1 MSTLDPGSLPEQL
14 REPLP
19 ESPSEALSDERDSSE
34 ALRQGIG
41 QAQIG
46 LRRDLEVIRQVMHGR
61 PNYVLY
67 DPVSFRSHMF
77 TLDEYEVLT
86 RIVAS
91 RTLAANF
98 DALVADGV
106 LKHNDQESFFSFV
119 LELHAKGLMQLPIS
133 DADRLYER
141 HVRNKEASRIRPLA
155 ALMYFKL
162 PLFDPDRFLTRTVGW
177 VRPSLPSARA
187 PPLACAHRHRPLEV
201 LGTLRRDGGRG
212 QSAPD
217 DEQRPAALRRTG
229 RPQVLAR
236 VWPRVCLQELWRR
249 GARDG
254 RGFHPDGALRLRG
267 RFGELAIRP
276 NLAARRRGL
285 AGMYVESFI
294 GASCLLLW
302 AATPPGLVHALAL
315 NVVLLSTVMTLFFNL
330 NPLMRYDGYYIA
342 SDLLGI
348 PNLRERSSRRLAE
361 WARWFFVG
369 IPREAAQSS
378 RGERLIYASYGV
390 GSFLY
395 KILLAFTIT
404 WLVVM
409 RWPAAGFL
417 LGIAFAWMMIA
428 RPLARLFVWLWR
440 SEAVGT
446 PSSTRSPAR
455 SRRGLDRPIALLSL
469 PVSWSVRAPAVL
481 ESEREHVIRASEPGF
496 VRLEGL
502 EDGRIVAKGQMLL
515 VLEQQHI
522 ELEIERTRQQSI
534 AAQRRMELYE
544 TEDLVTAQ
552 QHREQLEYLQER
564 LQQLEERQSRLLIR
578 APERGQVIAKDASHS
593 HGRYVAR
600 GEELL
605 RLASGACV
613 VHTLVPESQAHRA
626 HLRVGTPTRFRLS
639 SNPDHSYEAVVVEL
653 RPLASRHELP
663 RSLSVHA
670 GGEIFFVLDETGAA
684 REHRALSARDP
695 RAHRPRGHGAAR
707 RDGQRADPAELET
720 LGAWLHRHLLS
731 LYHTWKMT

>member
-1 MSTLDPGSLPEQL
+1 
-14 REPLP
+14 
-19 ESPSEALSDERDSSE
+19 
-34 ALRQGIG
+34 
-41 QAQIG
+41 
-46 LRRDLEVIRQVMHGR
+46 
-61 PNYVLY
+61 
-67 DPVSFRSHMF
+67 
-77 TLDEYEVLT
+77 
-86 RIVAS
+86 
-91 RTLAANF
+91 
-98 DALVADGV
+98 
-106 LKHNDQESFFSFV
+106 
-119 LELHAKGLMQLPIS
+119 
-133 DADRLYER
+133 
-141 HVRNKEASRIRPLA
+141 
-155 ALMYFKL
+155 
-162 PLFDPDRFLTRTVGW
+162 
-177 VRPSLPSARA
+177 
-187 PPLACAHRHRPLEV
+187 
-201 LGTLRRDGGRG
+201 
-212 QSAPD
+212 
-217 DEQRPAALRRTG
+217 
-229 RPQVLAR
+229 
-236 VWPRVCLQELWRR
+236 
-249 GARDG
+249 
-254 RGFHPDGALRLRG
+254 
-267 RFGELAIRP
+267 
-276 NLAARRRGL
+276 
-285 AGMYVESFI
+285 
-294 GASCLLLW
+294 
-302 AATPPGLVHALAL
+302 
-315 NVVLLSTVMTLFFNL
+315 MTLFFNL

-440 SEAVGT
+440 SEAVG
-446 PSSTRSPAR
+446 PHRAR
-455 SRRGLDRPIALLSL
+455 ARLLGVGGALIVPIALLSL

-670 GGEIFFVLDETGAA
+670 GGEIFFVLDEQ
-684 REHRALSARDP
+684 
-695 RAHRPRGHGAAR
+695 
-707 RDGQRADPAELET
+707 GQRVSTEPYLHVILEPIGPVDTGQLGVTGNVQIPAELET